1 MDVTLN
7 QGYPDRVGRR
17 YIWCGNATGP
27 TSYTTGG
34 ESLNIGQFNNYIDCV
49 IPALSVSG
57 TYILRGIPSGP
68 GPRATW
74 KAYIVTASSGTQVGA
89 GVNLSAEKFV
99 VSGFAGVY

>member
-17 YIWCGNATGP
+17 YIFCGSAVGP
-27 TSYTTGG
+27 SSYTAGG
-34 ESLNIGQFNNYIDCV
+34 EVLNIGQFNNYIDSV
-49 IPALSVSG
+49 FTSLSLSG
-57 TYILRGIPSGP
+57 TYILYGIASAV

-74 KAYIVTASSGTQVGA
+74 KAFIVTRSTGAEASGD
-89 GVNLSAEKFV
+89 LSAEKFV